1 MLFYETDITEFLEQ
15 DVLEPLVG
23 DKLHPGVEDGEHV
36 VGVLVAGVP
45 GGGGGEGGGPG
56 LQEGLHLPQV
66 LALLQQRDRVVLA
79 PDPGGT
85 LSLSDMNYAPKFSL
99 LLSS

>member
-1 MLFYETDITEFLEQ
+1 MKNVIQLTKFLEQ

-79 PDPGGT
+79 PDFEYGHFHIYW
-85 LSLSDMNYAPKFSL
+85 LHR
-99 LLSS
+99 

>member
-1 MLFYETDITEFLEQ
+1 M
-15 DVLEPLVG
+15 G
-23 DKLHPGVEDGEHV
+23 DELHPGVEDGEHV

-45 GGGGGEGGGPG
+45 G

-66 LALLQQRDRVVLA
+66 LALLQQRDGVVLA
-79 PDPGGT
+79 PGGA
-85 LSLSDMNYAPKFSL
+85 LFVSHMNYAPKFSL